1 MRRAPVNELRA
12 LAFTALSKAGVPHKH
27 AKIQADLLIEGELR
41 GLPSHGLLRLRRVI
55 ERIGAGLSAPDTKGS
70 HTWAARNYLAVDGE
84 RGLGPVVAM
93 EALDAI
99 IGRAREDGI
108 AIAAIHNANHLG
120 ALAYYVEYAAA
131 QDITC
136 IGLTISEALVHPYGG
151 RKALIG
157 TNPIAIGVP
166 ADPAPLILDMAT
178 SLVAMGKI
186 YDYASKG
193 LPIPLGWA
201 LDKSGDPTTDAE
213 AAKSGAIAPFGGPK
227 GYALGVAIEVLVASL
242 TASAIGNKVR
252 GTLDSTHPSNKG
264 DVFIAISAPK
274 AGLARAI
281 VNGYLD
287 ELRSTAPAEAGKPV
301 LAPGDRARSS
311 RERFLANGLDIDEKL
326 YDDLQQLAAA

>member
-1 MRRAPVNELRA
+1 MKRAAVNELRSLA
-12 LAFTALSKAGVPHKH
+12 LRALFLAGVPDKH
-27 AKIQADLLIEGELR
+27 AETQADLLIEGELR

-55 ERIGAGLSAPDTKGS
+55 ERIQNGLSVPAAKGS
-70 HTWAARNYLAVDGE
+70 HVWAARSYLRVDGG

-93 EALDAI
+93 EALEAI
-99 IGRAREDGI
+99 MNRAREDGI
-108 AIAAIHNANHLG
+108 AIAAIQNTNHLG
-120 ALAYYVEYAAA
+120 ALAYYVEYAAK
-131 QDITC
+131 QNITC

-193 LPIPLGWA
+193 LPIPPGWA
-201 LDKSGDPTTDAE
+201 VDKNGDPTTDAE
-213 AAKSGAIAPFGGPK
+213 AAKAGAIAPFGGPK

-242 TASAIGNKVR
+242 TASAIGNNVR
-252 GTLDSTHPSNKG
+252 GTLDSVHPSNKG
-264 DVFIAISAPK
+264 DVFVAISAPQT
-274 AGLARAI
+274 GLTRGI
-281 VNGYLD
+281 VSAYLE
-287 ELRSTAPAEAGKPV
+287 ELRRTDPAEAGKPV

-311 RERFLANGLDIDEKL
+311 REQFLTNGLDIDDKL
-326 YDDLQQLAAA
+326 YEDLQQMATA

>member
-1 MRRAPVNELRA
+1 MKRVPVNELRSLA
-12 LAFTALSKAGVPHKH
+12 LEALSRAGVPDAH

-55 ERIGAGLSAPDTKGS
+55 ERIQAGLSAPGAKGAHS
-70 HTWAARNYLAVDGE
+70 WAARNYLNVDGE
-84 RGLGPVVAM
+84 RGLGPVIAM

-99 IGRAREDGI
+99 ISRAREDGI

-120 ALAYYVEYAAA
+120 ALAYYVEYAAR

-201 LDKSGDPTTDAE
+201 LDKNGDPTTDAE

-242 TASAIGNKVR
+242 TASAMV
-252 GTLDSTHPSNKG
+252 
-264 DVFIAISAPK
+264 
-274 AGLARAI
+274 
-281 VNGYLD
+281 
-287 ELRSTAPAEAGKPV
+287 
-301 LAPGDRARSS
+301 SS
-311 RERFLANGLDIDEKL
+311 RTRFMPGENGT
-326 YDDLQQLAAA
+326 

>member
-1 MRRAPVNELRA
+1 MKRVPVNELRSLA
-12 LAFTALSKAGVPHKH
+12 LEALSRAGVPDAH

-55 ERIGAGLSAPDTKGS
+55 ERIQAGLSAPGAKGAHS
-70 HTWAARNYLAVDGE
+70 WAARNYLNVDGE
-84 RGLGPVVAM
+84 RGLGPVIAM

-99 IGRAREDGI
+99 ISRAREDGI

-120 ALAYYVEYAAA
+120 ALAYYVEYAAR

-201 LDKSGDPTTDAE
+201 LDKNGDPTTDAE

-264 DVFIAISAPK
+264 DVFIAISAPQ
-274 AGLARAI
+274 ASLARDI
-281 VNGYLD
+281 VNAYLE
-287 ELRSTAPAEAGKPV
+287 ELRQTDPATVGNPV

-311 RERFLANGLDIDEKL
+311 RESFLANGLDIDEKL
-326 YDDLQQLAAA
+326 HTDLQQMATA